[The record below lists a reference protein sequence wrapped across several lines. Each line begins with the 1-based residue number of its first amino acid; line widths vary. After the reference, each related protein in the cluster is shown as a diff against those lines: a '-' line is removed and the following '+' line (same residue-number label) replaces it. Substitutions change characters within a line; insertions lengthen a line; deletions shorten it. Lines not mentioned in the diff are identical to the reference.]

1 MGSFK
6 PQSPL
11 EIELYDRVQQL
22 EGELSEMTELARRQ
36 CQHLLKT
43 LKHCEEWLMK
53 RDPNV
58 FIGWENERK
67 EFTKSLSDIEE
78 SKETFMESAHDDY
91 DKNR

>member
-1 MGSFK
+1 
-6 PQSPL
+6 
-11 EIELYDRVQQL
+11 
-22 EGELSEMTELARRQ
+22 
-36 CQHLLKT
+36 
-43 LKHCEEWLMK
+43 MK